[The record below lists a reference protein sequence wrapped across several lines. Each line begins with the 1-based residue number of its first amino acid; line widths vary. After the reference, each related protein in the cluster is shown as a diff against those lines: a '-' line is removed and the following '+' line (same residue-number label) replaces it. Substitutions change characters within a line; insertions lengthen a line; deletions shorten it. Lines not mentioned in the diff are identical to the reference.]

1 MSVPHVTAASH
12 VPVNDT
18 PQLDVKRH
26 TKYFLRC
33 LKTYLPQPYTSNDSN
48 RLSLAFFIVSA
59 LDLLDALDSNTSPQE
74 REDYI
79 KWIYQNQH
87 PDGGFRG
94 FPGSNFGAKRNEENA
109 SWDPANL
116 PATYFALCLL
126 LILDDDF
133 SRLDRRRCLDW
144 LPQLQR
150 DDGSFGET
158 IVNGVVSGGMDS
170 RFGYCASGIR
180 YMLAGSSQPG
190 QERQGDINADKL
202 VECICSAE
210 SYDGGIS
217 DSPFHEPHAG
227 YTYCGLGALSFLDRL
242 SISASTS
249 AKETRGPTTPDST
262 IKWLVSRQTAT
273 LTEEDSFDTLH
284 DETDTPETCHDAHTF
299 VAPAR
304 IPTDT
309 GKLSFSTRPTRSFAQ
324 DWVGLN
330 GRPNKIADTCYAFW
344 VGGALHL
351 LDAGQLVEEERIS
364 KWLLE
369 RTAHPALGGFGKH
382 AGELPDV
389 YHSYL
394 GLAALSLMGNESVH
408 ELDATLC
415 ISKRAKRKLRP
426 LWEEWGVDGR
436 L

>member
-1 MSVPHVTAASH
+1 MSAPQVTAASH
-12 VPVNDT
+12 VSMNDT
-18 PQLDVKRH
+18 PQLDGKRH

-48 RLSLAFFIVSA
+48 RLSLAFFIVAA
-59 LDLLDALDSNTSPQE
+59 LDLLDTLESNTSPQE
-74 REDYI
+74 RADYLD
-79 KWIYQNQH
+79 WIYQNQH
-87 PDGGFRG
+87 PHGGFRG
-94 FPGSNFGAKRNEENA
+94 FPGSDFGERRNDENA
-109 SWDPANL
+109 QWDPANL

-126 LILDDDF
+126 LILNDDF
-133 SRLDRRRCLDW
+133 SRLERDKCLDW
-144 LPQLQR
+144 IPQLQR
-150 DDGSFGET
+150 EDGSFGET
-158 IVNGVVSGGMDS
+158 IVAGNIQGGKDS

-180 YMLAGSSQPG
+180 YMLAGHPQQG
-190 QERQGDINADKL
+190 QGHARDIKVDQL

-227 YTYCGLGALSFLDRL
+227 YTYCGLGALSFLGRL
-242 SISASTS
+242 STS
-249 AKETRGPTTPDST
+249 GHSGTKPTGPSSPNST
-262 IKWLVSRQTAT
+262 IQWLVSRQTAT
-273 LTEEDSFDTLH
+273 ITEDDSFDTRQ

-299 VAPAR
+299 LSPSQLA
-304 IPTDT
+304 TET
-309 GKLSFSTRPTRSFAQ
+309 GKLSFASRPTRSFAL
-324 DWVGLN
+324 DWVGMN

-351 LDAGQLVEEERIS
+351 LDAGHLLEKERLR

-394 GLAALSLMGNESVH
+394 GLAALSLIGDESIQK
-408 ELDATLC
+408 LDATLC
-415 ISKRAKRKLRP
+415 ISTRAKQRLGP
-426 LWEEWGVDGR
+426 LWEKWGVAGR
-436 L
+436 Q

>member
-1 MSVPHVTAASH
+1 MPAPHVTAASH
-12 VPVNDT
+12 VPINDT

-48 RLSLAFFIVSA
+48 RLSLAFFIVAA
-59 LDLLDALDSNTSPQE
+59 LDLLDTLESNTCPQE
-74 REDYI
+74 RADYVD
-79 KWIYQNQH
+79 WIYQNQH

-94 FPGSNFGAKRNEENA
+94 FPGSDFGDGRNDGNA
-109 SWDPANL
+109 QWDPANL

-126 LILDDDF
+126 LILNDDF
-133 SRLDRRRCLDW
+133 SRFERDKCLDW
-144 LPQLQR
+144 IPQLQR
-150 DDGSFGET
+150 EDGSFGET
-158 IVNGVVSGGMDS
+158 IVAGSIQGGKDS

-180 YMLAGSSQPG
+180 YILGGHPQQG
-190 QERQGDINADKL
+190 QEHARDIKVDRL

-242 SISASTS
+242 STSDHSSARIT
-249 AKETRGPTTPDST
+249 GPSSPNST
-262 IKWLVSRQTAT
+262 IRWLVSRQTAGI
-273 LTEEDSFDTLH
+273 TEDDSFDTRQ

-299 VAPAR
+299 LSPSQLA
-304 IPTDT
+304 TET
-309 GKLSFSTRPTRSFAQ
+309 GKLSFASRPTRSFAL
-324 DWVGLN
+324 DWVGMN

-351 LDAGQLVEEERIS
+351 LDAEHLMEKERLR

-394 GLAALSLMGNESVH
+394 GLAALSLTGDESVQR
-408 ELDATLC
+408 LDATLC
-415 ISKRAKRKLRP
+415 ISTRAKERLGP
-426 LWEEWGVDGR
+426 LWEKWGIANQQ
-436 L
+436 